1 MDGPPVASAVSVDR
15 RRVSDATTSFAALV
29 EGQLD
34 RSYRLA
40 AVILGS
46 AIEAEDAVAD
56 GSLQAWRS
64 RGRLRDP
71 ARFEAWF
78 ARIIVNA
85 CRDRLR
91 ARRRRPVEQIA
102 PVGFDE
108 AGSAAATGD
117 FRDDIHRR
125 DGLNRAFETL
135 AADDRIVLVL
145 RFWLDLPVDA
155 IAERLAIPAGTV
167 KSRLHHATT
176 RLRAALDAGEE
187 EP

>member
-1 MDGPPVASAVSVDR
+1 MDGSPAASAVSIDR
-15 RRVSDATTSFAALV
+15 RRVSDATTSFAALI

-40 AVILGS
+40 AVILGN
-46 AIEAEDAVAD
+46 ALEAEDVVAD
-56 GSLQAWRS
+56 ASLLAWRS

-78 ARIIVNA
+78 ARIVVNV

-91 ARRRRPVEQIA
+91 TRRRQPIDQIA
-102 PVGFDE
+102 PVPIEEVTSVGP
-108 AGSAAATGD
+108 GSD
-117 FRDDIHRR
+117 FRDDVHRR
-125 DGLNRAFETL
+125 DVLNRAFETL
-135 AADDRIVLVL
+135 GADDRIVLAL

-167 KSRLHHATT
+167 KSRLHHATG
-176 RLRAALDAGEE
+176 RLREALEGGEE
-187 EP
+187 DR